1 MLEANGRINLRRGRS
16 LQHVDAANNDE
27 KDTALMIDIL
37 NLALPYF
44 GLIFIG
50 FACGKAKGLPEQGL
64 AWMNFFLL
72 YVSLPALLF
81 GITSKT
87 PFEELNNPP
96 FLIATTLGTTS
107 AFALALAA
115 GRLVGRLSFREST
128 LAGLSGGYGNIG
140 YMGPGLALAVLGS
153 KAAAP
158 TALIF
163 CCDSIFL
170 FSIVPLLMALTDREH
185 PSFLHAIGVA
195 VRQIVLNPLIM
206 SAAAGALAAALH
218 IQLPVA
224 VDKTLLFLQNAAAP
238 TALFVLGVTV
248 ALRPFDRVPW
258 EVPGVIAIKLL
269 VHPLIVFALML
280 LFGPFAQPWAA
291 TAVLMAALPPALNVF
306 VIARQNNTWIEPAS
320 VAVLI
325 GTFASVVTLT
335 SVMWFIQT
343 GRLAFP

>member
-1 MLEANGRINLRRGRS
+1 
-16 LQHVDAANNDE
+16 
-27 KDTALMIDIL
+27 MIDVL

-50 FACGKAKGLPEQGL
+50 FACGRARGLPETGL

-81 GITSKT
+81 GIMSKT

-96 FLIATTLGTTS
+96 FLVATTLGTMS
-107 AFALALAA
+107 AFVLALLS
-115 GRLVGRLSFREST
+115 GRIIGRLSFREAT

-140 YMGPGLALAVLGS
+140 YMGPGLALAVLGA

-170 FSIVPLLMALTDREH
+170 FSIVPLLIALTDGKHR
-185 PSFLHAIGVA
+185 PLLHTLGVV

-206 SAAAGALAAALH
+206 SACAGALAAALH
-218 IQLPVA
+218 IHPPVA
-224 VDKTLLFLQNAAAP
+224 IDNTLMFLQNAAAP
-238 TALFVLGVTV
+238 VALFALGVTV
-248 ALRPFDRVPW
+248 ALRPFGRVPW
-258 EVPGVIAIKLL
+258 EVPAVIAVKLL
-269 VHPLIVFALML
+269 IHPLIVFGLML
-280 LFGPFAQPWAA
+280 LLGPFAQPWAA
-291 TAVLMAALPPALNVF
+291 TAVLMASLPPALNVF
-306 VIARQNNTWIEPAS
+306 VIARQNDTWIEPAS

-325 GTFASVVTLT
+325 GTFASVITLT
-335 SVMWFIQT
+335 SVMWLIQT
-343 GRLAFP
+343 GRLVFP

>member
-1 MLEANGRINLRRGRS
+1 M
-16 LQHVDAANNDE
+16 V
-27 KDTALMIDIL
+27 DIL

-50 FACGKAKGLPEQGL
+50 FACGKAKGLPESGL
-64 AWMNFFLL
+64 SWMNFFLL

-81 GITSKT
+81 RIMSET
-87 PFEELNNPP
+87 PFSELNNPP
-96 FLIATTLGTTS
+96 FLIATTLATVS
-107 AFALALAA
+107 AFVLAMVA
-115 GRLVGRLSFREST
+115 GRIIGELSLRKAT
-128 LAGLSGGYGNIG
+128 MAGLAGAYGNIG
-140 YMGPGLALAVLGS
+140 YMGPGLALAVLGA

-170 FSIVPLLMALTDREH
+170 FTIVPLLMALSDRKH
-185 PSFLHAIGVA
+185 PSLLYAIGIA
-195 VRQIVLNPLIM
+195 ARQIVLNPLIM
-206 SAAAGALAAALH
+206 SAAAGALVAALH
-218 IQLPVA
+218 IQVPVA
-224 VDKTLLFLQNAAAP
+224 VDRTLLFLQNAAAP

-258 EVPGVIAIKLL
+258 EVPGVIVIKLL
-269 VHPLIVFALML
+269 IHPLIVFGLML

-306 VIARQNNTWIEPAS
+306 VIARQNSTWIEPAS

-335 SVMWFIQT
+335 SVMWFIQS
-343 GRLAFP
+343 GRLVFP

>member
-1 MLEANGRINLRRGRS
+1 MA
-16 LQHVDAANNDE
+16 
-27 KDTALMIDIL
+27 DIL

-50 FACGKAKGLPEQGL
+50 FACGKTRRLPESGL

-81 GITSKT
+81 RIMSET
-87 PFEELNNPP
+87 PFAELNNPP
-96 FLIATTLGTTS
+96 FLIATTLATVS
-107 AFALALAA
+107 AFVLAMVA
-115 GRLVGRLSFREST
+115 GRILGELSLRKAT
-128 LAGLSGGYGNIG
+128 MAGLAGAYGNIG
-140 YMGPGLALAVLGS
+140 YMGPGLALAVLGT

-170 FSIVPLLMALTDREH
+170 FTIVPLLMALTDREH
-185 PSFLHAIGVA
+185 RSFLHAVGIA
-195 VRQIVLNPLIM
+195 ARQIVLNPLIM
-206 SAAAGALAAALH
+206 SAVLGALVAALH
-218 IQLPVA
+218 IPLPTA
-224 VDKTLLFLQNAAAP
+224 LDRTLLFLQNAAAP

-269 VHPLIVFALML
+269 IHPLIVFGLML

-335 SVMWFIQT
+335 TVMWFIQS

>member
-1 MLEANGRINLRRGRS
+1 MA
-16 LQHVDAANNDE
+16 
-27 KDTALMIDIL
+27 DIL

-50 FACGKAKGLPEQGL
+50 FACGKAKGLPESGL

-81 GITSKT
+81 RIMSET
-87 PFEELNNPP
+87 PFSELNNPP
-96 FLIATTLGTTS
+96 FLIATTLATVS
-107 AFALALAA
+107 AFVLAMVA
-115 GRLVGRLSFREST
+115 GRIIGELSLRKAT
-128 LAGLSGGYGNIG
+128 MAGLAGAYGNIG
-140 YMGPGLALAVLGS
+140 YMGPGLALAVLGA

-170 FSIVPLLMALTDREH
+170 FTIVPLLMALSDRKH
-185 PSFLHAIGVA
+185 PSFLYAIGVA
-195 VRQIVLNPLIM
+195 ARQIVLNPLIM
-206 SAAAGALAAALH
+206 SAAAGALVAALH
-218 IQLPVA
+218 IQVPVA
-224 VDKTLLFLQNAAAP
+224 VDRTLLFLQNAAAP

-269 VHPLIVFALML
+269 IHPLIVFGLML

-306 VIARQNNTWIEPAS
+306 VMARQNNTWIEPAS

-335 SVMWFIQT
+335 SVMWFIQS

>member
-1 MLEANGRINLRRGRS
+1 
-16 LQHVDAANNDE
+16 VV
-27 KDTALMIDIL
+27 DIL

-50 FACGKAKGLPEQGL
+50 FACGKAKGMPESGL
-64 AWMNFFLL
+64 SWMNFFLL

-81 GITSKT
+81 GIMSKT
-87 PFEELNNPP
+87 PFAELNNPP
-96 FLIATTLGTTS
+96 FLVATTLGTVT
-107 AFALALAA
+107 AFFLAM
-115 GRLVGRLSFREST
+115 LVGNRIGRLSLREAT
-128 LAGLSGGYGNIG
+128 LAGLSGAYGNIG
-140 YMGPGLALAVLGS
+140 YMGPGLALALLGS

-170 FSIVPLLMALTDREH
+170 FSIVPLLIELTDRDH
-185 PSFLHAIGVA
+185 PSLLHALGVVA
-195 VRQIVLNPLIM
+195 RQIVLNPLIM
-206 SAAAGALAAALH
+206 STVLGALVAALH
-218 IQLPVA
+218 IEMPVA
-224 VDKTLLFLQNAAAP
+224 LDRMIQFLQNAAAP
-238 TALFVLGVTV
+238 TALFVLGATV
-248 ALRPFDRVPW
+248 ALRPFKRVPW

-269 VHPLIVFALML
+269 IHPLVAFGLML

-306 VIARQNNTWIEPAS
+306 VIARQNDTWIEPAS

-335 SVMWFIQT
+335 SVMWLIQS

>member
-1 MLEANGRINLRRGRS
+1 M
-16 LQHVDAANNDE
+16 V
-27 KDTALMIDIL
+27 DIL

-50 FACGKAKGLPEQGL
+50 FACGKAKALPESGL

-81 GITSKT
+81 GIMSKT
-87 PFEELNNPP
+87 PFAELNNPP
-96 FLIATTLGTTS
+96 FLIATTLGTVT
-107 AFALALAA
+107 AFALAM
-115 GRLVGRLSFREST
+115 LVGKVIARLTLREAT
-128 LAGLSGGYGNIG
+128 LAGLSGAFGNIG
-140 YMGPGLALAVLGS
+140 YMGPGLALAVLGT

-170 FSIVPLLMALTDREH
+170 FSIVPLLIELSDREH
-185 PSFLHAIGVA
+185 PSLLHALGVVA
-195 VRQIVLNPLIM
+195 RQIVLNPLIM
-206 SAAAGALAAALH
+206 SAGAGALAAGLH
-218 IQLPVA
+218 LQFPVA
-224 VDKTLLFLQNAAAP
+224 IDNALQFLQNAAAP

-248 ALRPFDRVPW
+248 ALRSFERVPW
-258 EVPGVIAIKLL
+258 EVPGVIAVKLL
-269 VHPLIVFALML
+269 IHPLAAFGLML

-306 VIARQNNTWIEPAS
+306 VIAQQNDTWIEPAS

-325 GTFASVVTLT
+325 GTFASVITLT
-335 SVMWFIQT
+335 SVMWFIQS
-343 GRLAFP
+343 GRLVFP

>member
-1 MLEANGRINLRRGRS
+1 
-16 LQHVDAANNDE
+16 
-27 KDTALMIDIL
+27 MIDVL

-50 FACGKAKGLPEQGL
+50 FACGRAKGLPETGL

-81 GITSKT
+81 GIMSKT

-96 FLIATTLGTTS
+96 FLVATTLGTMS
-107 AFALALAA
+107 AFALALLS
-115 GRLVGRLSFREST
+115 GRIIGRLSFREAT

-140 YMGPGLALAVLGS
+140 YMGPGLALAVLGA

-170 FSIVPLLMALTDREH
+170 FSIVPLLIALTDGKHR
-185 PSFLHAIGVA
+185 PLLHTLGVV

-206 SAAAGALAAALH
+206 SACAGALAAALH
-218 IQLPVA
+218 IHPPVA
-224 VDKTLLFLQNAAAP
+224 IDNTLMFLQNAAAP
-238 TALFVLGVTV
+238 VALFALGVTV
-248 ALRPFDRVPW
+248 ALRPFGRVPW
-258 EVPGVIAIKLL
+258 EVPAVIAVKLL
-269 VHPLIVFALML
+269 IHPLIIFGLML
-280 LFGPFAQPWAA
+280 LLGPFAQPWAA
-291 TAVLMAALPPALNVF
+291 TAVLMASLPPALNVF
-306 VIARQNNTWIEPAS
+306 VIARQNDTWIEPAS

-325 GTFASVVTLT
+325 GTFASVITLT
-335 SVMWFIQT
+335 SAMWLIQT
-343 GRLAFP
+343 GRLVFP

>member
-1 MLEANGRINLRRGRS
+1 M
-16 LQHVDAANNDE
+16 V
-27 KDTALMIDIL
+27 DIL

-50 FACGKAKGLPEQGL
+50 FACGKTKGLPESGL

-81 GITSKT
+81 RIMSET
-87 PFEELNNPP
+87 PFSELNNPP
-96 FLIATTLGTTS
+96 FLIATTLATVS
-107 AFALALAA
+107 AFVLAMVA
-115 GRLVGRLSFREST
+115 GRIIGELSLRKAT
-128 LAGLSGGYGNIG
+128 MAGLAGAYGNIG
-140 YMGPGLALAVLGS
+140 YMGPGLALAVLGAR
-153 KAAAP
+153 AAAP

-170 FSIVPLLMALTDREH
+170 FTIVPLLMALTDREH
-185 PSFLHAIGVA
+185 PSFLHAIGIA
-195 VRQIVLNPLIM
+195 ARQIVMNPLIM
-206 SAAAGALAAALH
+206 SAVLGALVAAFH
-218 IQLPVA
+218 IPLPTSL
-224 VDKTLLFLQNAAAP
+224 DRTLLFLQNAAAP

-248 ALRPFDRVPW
+248 ALRPVDRVPW

-269 VHPLIVFALML
+269 IHPLIVFGLML

-335 SVMWFIQT
+335 SVMWFIQS
-343 GRLAFP
+343 GRLVFP

>member
-1 MLEANGRINLRRGRS
+1 
-16 LQHVDAANNDE
+16 
-27 KDTALMIDIL
+27 MIDVL

-50 FACGKAKGLPEQGL
+50 FACGRAKGLPEPGL

-96 FLIATTLGTTS
+96 FLVATTLGTMS
-107 AFALALAA
+107 AFGLALLS
-115 GRLVGRLSFREST
+115 GRIIGRLSFREAT

-170 FSIVPLLMALTDREH
+170 FSIVPLLIALTAGKHR
-185 PSFLHAIGVA
+185 PLWYTLGVV
-195 VRQIVLNPLIM
+195 VRQIALNPLIM
-206 SAAAGALAAALH
+206 SACAGALAAAVH
-218 IQLPVA
+218 IHPPVA
-224 VDKTLLFLQNAAAP
+224 IDNTLMFLQNAAAP
-238 TALFVLGVTV
+238 VALFALGVTV
-248 ALRPFDRVPW
+248 ALRPFGRVPW

-269 VHPLIVFALML
+269 VHPLVVFGLML
-280 LFGPFAQPWAA
+280 LLGPFAQPWAA
-291 TAVLMAALPPALNVF
+291 TAVLMASLPPALNVF
-306 VIARQNNTWIEPAS
+306 VIARQNDTWIEPAS

-325 GTFASVVTLT
+325 GTFASVITLT
-335 SVMWFIQT
+335 SVMWLIQT
-343 GRLAFP
+343 GRLVFP